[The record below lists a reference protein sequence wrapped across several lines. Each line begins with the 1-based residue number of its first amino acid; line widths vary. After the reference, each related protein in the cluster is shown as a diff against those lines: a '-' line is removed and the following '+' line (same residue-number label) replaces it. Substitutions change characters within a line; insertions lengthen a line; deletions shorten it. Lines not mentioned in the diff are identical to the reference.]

1 MEYEL
6 CWVKGGGMLTV
17 GDRVAHEHVKGT
29 ELKGSRSV
37 HTKCVGAGLQ
47 SQLLGRLKQED

>member
-6 CWVKGGGMLTV
+6 CWVEGGGMLTV